1 MEIIKDVATVV
12 GCCISVITLLGIIIK
27 PVRKKVI
34 DWIKHTSEAT
44 ETSIAIQEMNK
55 KLNVLEEKIDEIG
68 KSSRETDA
76 TLIERIDTLD
86 ERVEKLDTRVLENER
101 DRIKAEL
108 SDCASRCARGMKL
121 YPEEKIHIDEIY
133 SKYSNELHCNSTG
146 SEFYHEIIKYYENQE
161 WLKA

>member
-1 MEIIKDVATVV
+1 MELIKNIATVV

-27 PVRKKVI
+27 PARKKII

-68 KSSRETDA
+68 KASKKTDA

-86 ERVEKLDTRVLENER
+86 ERVEKLDKRVLENER

-108 SDCASRCARGMKL
+108 SEYASRCARKMKI
-121 YPEEKIHIDEIY
+121 YPEDKLHVDEIY
-133 SKYSNELHCNSTG
+133 AKYTNELHCNSTG
-146 SEFYHEIIKYYENQE
+146 SEFYHEIIQYYEHQD
-161 WLKA
+161 WLKP